1 MIKPTTKSKI
11 APLTALFLAILTPAG
26 AQSAPAKNQPAA
38 PAPAAAPDVKP
49 MLLPSPAQVEAA
61 LKRTLGYDPSLSWQ
75 VVDVRPSSIPGLVE
89 LFISINKQQ
98 PVRIYWSLEEQ
109 AAIVGELIPFGP
121 NPFEPARQKL
131 RAADG
136 PSRGATNAAILIVD
150 FSDLECPHCKAA
162 QPVLEKLAA
171 EFPQVRLVF
180 QQFPLPESLHPW
192 AMKAALYAD
201 CAARTEPAGKEAF
214 WKYVDAIFENQGAIA
229 APIADDKLKEL
240 ANGAGLN
247 AQKVAD
253 CSTALE
259 TQARVKK
266 SMELGQALDVNE
278 TPTVFINGRR
288 VKSVASIPYEQ
299 LKAMVQFEIDHAG
312 K

>member
-1 MIKPTTKSKI
+1 MIKSTTKAKTATLI
-11 APLTALFLAILTPAG
+11 ALFLGILTLAG

-38 PAPAAAPDVKP
+38 PGPEVKP

-75 VVDVRPSSIPGLVE
+75 VLDVRPSAIPGLVE
-89 LFISINKQQ
+89 LFVSINKQQ
-98 PVRIYWSLEEQ
+98 TVRIYWSLEEQ

-136 PSRGATNAAILIVD
+136 PSRGPADAAIAIVD

-171 EFPQVRLVF
+171 EFPQVRLIF
-180 QQFPLPESLHPW
+180 QQFPLPASLRPW

-201 CAARTEPAGKEAF
+201 CAARMGPAGKEAF

-229 APIADDKLKEL
+229 EPIADDKLKEL
-240 ANGAGLN
+240 ATGAGLN

-259 TQARVKK
+259 TQSRVKK

-288 VKSVASIPYEQ
+288 VKSLANIPYEQ